1 MDSERWPGGLKMA
14 RSTEGDAR
22 GRRGLSIEVE
32 SLIAGSVWKIQV
44 KVGDEVEE
52 EEILLIIES
61 MKMEIPVEA
70 PEGGQVLEIR
80 VQEGQAVEEGD
91 VLVVLAN

>member
-1 MDSERWPGGLKMA
+1 
-14 RSTEGDAR
+14 
-22 GRRGLSIEVE
+22 LSIEVE
-32 SLIAGSVWKIQV
+32 SLIAGSVWKIQA